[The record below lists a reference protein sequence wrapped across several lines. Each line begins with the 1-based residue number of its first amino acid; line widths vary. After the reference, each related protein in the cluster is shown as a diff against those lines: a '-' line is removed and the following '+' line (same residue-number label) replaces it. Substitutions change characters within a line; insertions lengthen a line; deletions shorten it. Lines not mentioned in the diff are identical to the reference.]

1 VRGKPTFESSHQA
14 AEQSIEAQIECDFA
28 AFFAQASNA
37 DDQRRLSDCR
47 PVTATAG
54 TAHFDLCF

>member
-14 AEQSIEAQIECDFA
+14 TEQSIEAQIECDFA
-28 AFFAQASNA
+28 AFFAQASSA

-47 PVTATAG
+47 P
-54 TAHFDLCF
+54 